1 MVPRATAALVVAV
14 TLAGCAGGLGL
25 ADRPATTDRTTT
37 ELATT
42 ADRMLYPDPPDEL
55 TSESAKAV
63 ALDYE
68 EAYVHNRLRM
78 ASELT
83 YFSVREGYVMSVE
96 SEVLNES
103 DGGVYVRVQMPY
115 STGTEDSTG
124 DGGTNAVYFVSEET
138 VERVRGDEVSP

>member
-25 ADRPATTDRTTT
+25 ADRP
-37 ELATT
+37 ATT